1 VAINLKN
8 RQTVLMIV
16 AAAALILLVGDSF
29 ILTPLQASWKER
41 AERIKKLE
49 QDVKVGNDL
58 LKQKYRLDSRWNHM
72 QTNTLP
78 ADPSLARN
86 ELLKALE
93 RWEQDSRLKID
104 RIAPQWKVGDDYTTL
119 ECRVDASGSMDAALR
134 FIYDVEKGPPGL
146 KVDVV
151 EISSH
156 DNNGQQLSL
165 GLQLT
170 GLILSTP
177 KPQ

>member
-1 VAINLKN
+1 MPINFKN
-8 RQTVLMIV
+8 RQTVLMIIAGAV
-16 AAAALILLVGDSF
+16 LVLLVGDSLVF
-29 ILTPLQASWKER
+29 APLRASWKER

-49 QDVKVGNDL
+49 QDVDVGTAL
-58 LKQKYRLDSRWNHM
+58 LKQKYRLEKRWQQM

-93 RWEQDSRLKID
+93 RWEQDSRIKID
-104 RIAPQWKVGDDYTTL
+104 RIAPQWKTGDDYTTL
-119 ECRVDASGSMDAALR
+119 ECRIDASGTMDAALR
-134 FIYDVEKGPPGL
+134 FLYDVEKGPPGL

-156 DNNGQQLSL
+156 DNNGQQLTL
-165 GLQLT
+165 GIQLT
-170 GLILSTP
+170 GLILTQ
-177 KPQ
+177 PQQQ

>member
-1 VAINLKN
+1 MAINIKN
-8 RQTVLMIV
+8 RQTLLMIV
-16 AAAALILLVGDSF
+16 AGAALALLIGDSL
-29 ILTPLQASWKER
+29 IMEPLRASWKVR
-41 AERIKKLE
+41 ADRIKKYE
-49 QDVKVGNDL
+49 QDVKDGNAL
-58 LKQKYRLDSRWNHM
+58 IAQKYRLEHRWQQM

-104 RIAPQWKVGDDYTTL
+104 RIAPQWKTGDDYTTL
-119 ECRVDASGSMDAALR
+119 ECRVDASGTMDAALR
-134 FIYDVEKGPPGL
+134 FLYDLEKGPPGL

-151 EISSH
+151 EISAH

-165 GLQLT
+165 GIQLT
-170 GLILSTP
+170 GLILSQT
-177 KPQ
+177 KQQ

>member
-1 VAINLKN
+1 MVVAG
-8 RQTVLMIV
+8 
-16 AAAALILLVGDSF
+16 AALLLLVGDSL
-29 ILTPLQASWKER
+29 IVGPLSAVWKER
-41 AERIKKLE
+41 AGRIDKLE
-49 QDVKVGNDL
+49 QDVKDGTAL
-58 LKQKYRLDSRWNHM
+58 LTQRQRLESRWQQM

-104 RIAPQWKVGDDYTTL
+104 RISPQWKTGDDYTTL
-119 ECRVDASGSMDAALR
+119 ECHVDASGTMDSVLR
-134 FIYDVEKGPPGL
+134 FLYDVEKGPPGL

-151 EISSH
+151 DISAR

-170 GLILSTP
+170 GLILSAP
-177 KPQ
+177 K

>member
-1 VAINLKN
+1 
-8 RQTVLMIV
+8 
-16 AAAALILLVGDSF
+16 
-29 ILTPLQASWKER
+29 
-41 AERIKKLE
+41 
-49 QDVKVGNDL
+49 
-58 LKQKYRLDSRWNHM
+58 M

-104 RIAPQWKVGDDYTTL
+104 RIAPQWKTGDDYTTL
-119 ECRVDASGSMDAALR
+119 ECRVDASGTMDAALR
-134 FIYDVEKGPPGL
+134 FLYDVEKGPPGL

-151 EISSH
+151 EISAH

-170 GLILSTP
+170 GLILSPP
-177 KPQ
+177 KQQ